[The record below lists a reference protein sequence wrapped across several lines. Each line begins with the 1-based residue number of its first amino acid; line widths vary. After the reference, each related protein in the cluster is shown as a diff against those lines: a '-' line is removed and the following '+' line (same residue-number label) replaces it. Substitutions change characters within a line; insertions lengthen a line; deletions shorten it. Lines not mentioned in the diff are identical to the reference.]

1 MRSWLIDGLL
11 VGKIHGLL
19 IDGLLVSHE
28 FGIDTVL
35 F

>member
-11 VGKIHGLL
+11 VSKIHGLL

-28 FGIDTVL
+28 FGIYTVL